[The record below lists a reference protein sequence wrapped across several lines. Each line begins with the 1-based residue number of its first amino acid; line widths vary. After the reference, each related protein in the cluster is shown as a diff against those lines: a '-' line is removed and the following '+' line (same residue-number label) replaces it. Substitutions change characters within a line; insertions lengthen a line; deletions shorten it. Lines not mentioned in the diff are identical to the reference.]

1 MTKILGK
8 YYNYLTEYLA
18 FTEPQKEMILM
29 FNVGDTVLYGSQG
42 VCKIIGTE
50 EKEVCGNN
58 IEYFVLKPVYDEN
71 STLFVPLSNSN
82 LLSKMKSV
90 LSAEQIYE
98 MIKEMP
104 SEDTIWID
112 DDNEHKQKYQ
122 QIIIDGNRRKLVQLI
137 KTLHIHEVSQQKKG
151 RKLHISD
158 EMMLKQ
164 AEKLLYD
171 EFALVL
177 KIKPNEVL
185 PFIMQQIQLEE
196 KV

>member
-1 MTKILGK
+1 
-8 YYNYLTEYLA
+8 
-18 FTEPQKEMILM
+18 M
-29 FNVGDTVLYGSQG
+29 FGVGDTVLYGSQG
-42 VCKIIGTE
+42 VCRIVGTE
-50 EKEVCGNN
+50 EKELGGNS

-71 STLFVPLSNSN
+71 STLFVPMSNSS

-104 SEDTIWID
+104 TEDTIWID
-112 DDNEHKQKYQ
+112 DDNERKQKYQ
-122 QIIIDGNRRKLVQLI
+122 QIINDGNRHKLVQLI
-137 KTLHIHEVSQQKKG
+137 KTLHIHEMSQQEKG

-158 EMMLKQ
+158 EIVLKQ

-177 KIKPNEVL
+177 KIKPDEVL